1 MAAKRARLSTE
12 ARKIMKTSRA
22 LLIALNA
29 SPDLHRAVIC
39 RLAQELEAW
48 TSPGSSAETVSRRLA
63 VPEEQARRALAVLP
77 RAEAVCRREEAA
89 AKKIGARLVTR
100 VDDDY
105 PAPLL
110 DLHLPPAALYVQGEL
125 PAAPAV
131 ALVGSRKATEYGLEV
146 AAFFGR
152 SLAQAGLTVVSGFA
166 LGVDAAAHRGALNA
180 AGGTTVAVLGCGLD
194 VAYPRQHKEL
204 GEQILAAGARI
215 SEMPLGWLPRR
226 WTFPIRNRIIAALA
240 RGTLVVQAA
249 RRSGSLIT
257 AHHALELGRDVWA
270 IPGPIFEE
278 KALGTNGLIRDGA
291 LLVQHPRDILDALGL
306 ATQTQAP
313 TQTSVSDLL
322 PPQPKAEDH
331 RQPPKG
337 LAGKL
342 LQHLPVGTRR
352 SPDDLCLLTNAA
364 MDEVLGAL
372 LDLELQGWLRRLPG
386 PVYGRV
392 D

>member
-1 MAAKRARLSTE
+1 
-12 ARKIMKTSRA
+12 MKTTRA

-39 RLAQELEAW
+39 RLAQELDAW
-48 TSPGSSAETVSRRLA
+48 TKPGATPETVSRRLA
-63 VPEEQARRALAVLP
+63 VPEEQARRALRVLP
-77 RAEAVCRREEAA
+77 RAEAICRREEAA
-89 AKKIGARLVTR
+89 AEKIGARLVTR
-100 VDDDY
+100 VDEDY
-105 PAPLL
+105 PAALL
-110 DLHLPPAALYVQGEL
+110 DLHLPPAALYLQGEL

-131 ALVGSRKATEYGLEV
+131 ALVGSRKATEYGLEA

-204 GEQILAAGARI
+204 GERIVTTGARI

-270 IPGPIFEE
+270 VPGPIFEE

-306 ATQTQAP
+306 STPTPASTSSSAS
-313 TQTSVSDLL
+313 TQTSVPDLL
-322 PPQPKAEDH
+322 PPKPATEDH

-342 LQHLPVGTRR
+342 LQHLPAGTRR
-352 SPDDLCLLTNAA
+352 SPDDLCLLTDSA

>member
-1 MAAKRARLSTE
+1 
-12 ARKIMKTSRA
+12 MKTSRA

-48 TSPGSSAETVSRRLA
+48 ITPGVTAETVSRRLA
-63 VPEEQARRALAVLP
+63 VPEKQARRALAVLP
-77 RAEAVCRREEAA
+77 RAEAICRREETA
-89 AKKIGARLVTR
+89 AKTIGARLVTR

-131 ALVGSRKATEYGLEV
+131 ALVGSRKATEYGLEA

-204 GEQILAAGARI
+204 GEQIVTAGARV

-306 ATQTQAP
+306 STPASSVTAPSPAGAQTTAP
-313 TQTSVSDLL
+313 QLL
-322 PPQPKAEDH
+322 PPQPATEDH

-342 LQHLPVGTRR
+342 LQHLPTGTRR
-352 SPDDLCLLTNAA
+352 SPDDLCLLTDSA